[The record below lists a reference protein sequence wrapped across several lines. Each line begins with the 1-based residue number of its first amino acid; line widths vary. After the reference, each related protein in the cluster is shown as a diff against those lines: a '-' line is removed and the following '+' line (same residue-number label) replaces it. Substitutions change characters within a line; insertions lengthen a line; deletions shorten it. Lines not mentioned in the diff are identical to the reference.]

1 IISIVEHGHIWD
13 TNSFLLI
20 SPSSYYKMNDNEANT
35 VVLDAMENNNGT
47 AQQNTCLISSSTG
60 KINGALEFN
69 GSTDYISLPSSVSDD
84 IVDNITISAWVYS
97 NTLLETSE
105 YRAIVSE
112 AYDGDGNVEFELYL
126 DGANHNLSAGFYN
139 GSWHTVAETTAFPLN
154 QWVYVT
160 VSYDG
165 SYIHL
170 YRDAEEVISSSDL
183 SLSLP
188 SGTNGWR
195 IGRRHD
201 LGGASDMWNGT
212 IDDVRIYNTTLSADE
227 ISNIYNSG
235 VGLEDTISP
244 RILYTQLG
252 TKSTTGSFSS
262 SLTSLSEETTYY
274 VISYVDLSDGSTI
287 YGDEISF
294 ATLAEIPPKYNIK
307 SGGDG
312 GIKLRGD
319 IMFR

>member
-1 IISIVEHGHIWD
+1 
-13 TNSFLLI
+13 
-20 SPSSYYKMNDNEANT
+20 
-35 VVLDAMENNNGT
+35 
-47 AQQNTCLISSSTG
+47 
-60 KINGALEFN
+60 
-69 GSTDYISLPSSVSDD
+69 
-84 IVDNITISAWVYS
+84 
-97 NTLLETSE
+97 
-105 YRAIVSE
+105 
-112 AYDGDGNVEFELYL
+112 
-126 DGANHNLSAGFYN
+126 
-139 GSWHTVAETTAFPLN
+139 
-154 QWVYVT
+154 
-160 VSYDG
+160 
-165 SYIHL
+165 
-170 YRDAEEVISSSDL
+170 
-183 SLSLP
+183 
-188 SGTNGWR
+188 
-195 IGRRHD
+195 
-201 LGGASDMWNGT
+201 MWNGT

-312 GIKLRGD
+312 GIKLQGD